1 RTGRELA
8 AAIGVDPEAL
18 EHTVAARGRPPFYAV
33 AVFPTPLAT
42 TLGVQTDSCA
52 RVLTRTGEPVPG
64 LYACG
69 DDAHSITASEYPG
82 PGCRIGAA
90 VTFGY
95 LAARHAAQDVREGN
109 RL

>member
-1 RTGRELA
+1 VRT
-8 AAIGVDPEAL
+8 D
-18 EHTVAARGRPPFYAV
+18 
-33 AVFPTPLAT
+33 
-42 TLGVQTDSCA
+42 TDA
-52 RVLTRTGEPVPG
+52 RVLTATGEPVPG

-82 PGCRIGAA
+82 PGCRIGGA

-109 RL
+109 GL